1 MTKRLHMP
9 TTSSLDEFPLLAV
22 DAATTMSSET
32 INPIDPARFALA
44 LESLPLDALHAKAAE
59 ILHSINHLRSSNE
72 QMLPFAEQGD
82 ADCRD
87 AMFENL
93 AVIGRMN
100 GRVGLVKAEVE
111 RRGQRWSEGE
121 VEDGHGG
128 SKEGD
133 LPNGVVL
140 NGNVSAGSEAASH
153 VNGTGGDEVPAPR
166 APSGRL
172 TDEELRAQMAA
183 HLGGGDD
190 EEDDDGVHL

>member
-1 MTKRLHMP
+1 
-9 TTSSLDEFPLLAV
+9 
-22 DAATTMSSET
+22 MSSET

-100 GRVGLVKAEVE
+100 GRVGLVRAEVE

-121 VEDGHGG
+121 VEDGVDGI
-128 SKEGD
+128 KGD
-133 LPNGVVL
+133 GLANGIM
-140 NGNVSAGSEAASH
+140 
-153 VNGTGGDEVPAPR
+153 VNGIAAAGDEGTSLVNSTSSGEAPTPR

-183 HLGGGDD
+183 RLGGGDEE
-190 EEDDDGVHL
+190 EEDNGVHL